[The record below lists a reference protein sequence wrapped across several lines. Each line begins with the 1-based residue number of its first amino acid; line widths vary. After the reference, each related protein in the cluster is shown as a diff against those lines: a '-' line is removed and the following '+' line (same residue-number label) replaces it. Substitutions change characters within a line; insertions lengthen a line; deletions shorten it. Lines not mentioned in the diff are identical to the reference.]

1 MLKIRTKNLQK
12 LSDIFLSFWVRGVK
26 LAAFVKIK
34 RRKKQNI
41 NVNNVVSNTLKIFQ
55 FACTILENS
64 MMKCQDTCPREWKQK
79 FMRTNW
85 KKSGAIEMT
94 HQLMTLR
101 FRMVSKGLPVSVL
114 GISMLWPNGKK
125 SSIML
130 TILLGNLLEISIL
143 IFLKFSYLQ
152 VQTS

>member
-1 MLKIRTKNLQK
+1 MLKIRTRNLQK

-55 FACTILENS
+55 SACTILENS

-79 FMRTNW
+79 FTKMNW
-85 KKSGAIEMT
+85 KRSGAIEMT

-114 GISMLWPNGKK
+114 GIFMLWPNGKK
-125 SSIML
+125 SSVML
-130 TILLGNLLEISIL
+130 TVLLGNLLEISIL
-143 IFLKFSYLQ
+143 NFLKFSYLQ